1 MAWASQRPSKTFCP
15 YILKLSHIQII
26 RAKTDS
32 ACKQGFR
39 ARPPRPRRGGQ
50 GRGEYLKAFAAAHEA
65 FKSDPLIPAEKKRLE
80 NYNVEFRQSGDL
92 YHVLFS
98 AKRLPHERE
107 LDGGESELGKDVM
120 YTIRKADYQIVKR
133 LFYR

>member
-1 MAWASQRPSKTFCP
+1 MQT
-15 YILKLSHIQII
+15 
-26 RAKTDS
+26 
-32 ACKQGFR
+32 
-39 ARPPRPRRGGQ
+39 PPANKVSEQDPLDLDAEVRVG
-50 GRGEYLKAFAAAHEA
+50 GEYLKAFAAAHEA